1 MQSSE
6 TIRLGVVQPR
16 DHWGEEA
23 PQMLQD
29 ALAYVEDAGRRG
41 VNLLLFPEMYPGP
54 ISYDVRY
61 DAIGPLQEVCAR
73 HRVTVAAG
81 TTTPV
86 AGRPHGYHVT
96 HVLIDSSGTI
106 RGQYHR
112 THPKSQVYA
121 GLYGAGG
128 CAEFEYVAADDFPVF
143 DLGWAVI
150 GISICSEMFVPE
162 VARILALKGAEIC
175 LFPVGW
181 TIDDLGWRDIWQTL
195 VRARAIENIMFTAA
209 CQNLFDRTMLRHYTG
224 RDIPAG
230 DSEGLNR
237 GLAIIAGPESV
248 LGVMPNAGLL
258 TADLDLA
265 RLRLM
270 RRSQEFPDGLT
281 LPPPFGSVP
290 GVHILRR
297 PELTAPLLAAEA
309 KTLPAIAPFKFSPA
323 AAAPPPSQKR
333 AAAGG

>member
-1 MQSSE
+1 VFE
-6 TIRLGVVQPR
+6 LEWGVV
-16 DHWGEEA
+16 
-23 PQMLQD
+23 
-29 ALAYVEDAGRRG
+29 
-41 VNLLLFPEMYPGP
+41 
-54 ISYDVRY
+54 
-61 DAIGPLQEVCAR
+61 
-73 HRVTVAAG
+73 
-81 TTTPV
+81 
-86 AGRPHGYHVT
+86 
-96 HVLIDSSGTI
+96 
-106 RGQYHR
+106 
-112 THPKSQVYA
+112 
-121 GLYGAGG
+121 
-128 CAEFEYVAADDFPVF
+128 
-143 DLGWAVI
+143 

-181 TIDDLGWRDIWQTL
+181 TIDDLAWRDIWQTL

-209 CQNLFDRTMLRHYTG
+209 CQNLFDRAMLKHYTG

-230 DSEGLNR
+230 DSDGLNR

-290 GVHILRR
+290 GIHVLRR
-297 PELTAPLLAAEA
+297 PELTAPLLEAEA
-309 KTLPAIAPFKFSPA
+309 KTLPAIAPFAF
-323 AAAPPPSQKR
+323 APGGTADSLPQKKV
-333 AAAGG
+333 ASGS